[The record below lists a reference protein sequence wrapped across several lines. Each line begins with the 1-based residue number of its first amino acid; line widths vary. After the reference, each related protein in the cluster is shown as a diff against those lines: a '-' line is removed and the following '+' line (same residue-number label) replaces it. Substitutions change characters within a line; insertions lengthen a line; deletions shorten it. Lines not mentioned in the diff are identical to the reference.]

1 MVPPAPVRHG
11 PALPAGGKAP
21 RKLHPLPIASNLEAW
36 LGRLGLLPRPGS
48 GSFGQPGRRPG
59 LLALDVSKRAI
70 GVAGADAGWQL
81 ATALTTIRRKGWAH
95 DRARLEALIGERAA
109 GALVIGWPLNMD
121 GSEGPRCQAVGAFA
135 ARLEAEVGVDLLWR
149 TSRRVRLTEAG
160 EVLARRTRLS
170 PGQRP
175 AVLIGKDT
183 RISGY
188 MLEASLEAGFAAA
201 GVDVMLSGP
210 MPTPAVAYLTRALRL
225 QAGVV
230 ISASHNPY
238 PDNGIKFF
246 DGDGNKLP
254 DAVEAE
260 IEAQLAQPM
269 RCAASGASIR

>member
-135 ARLEAEVGVDLLWR
+135 ARLEAELGLPILLWDE
-149 TSRRVRLTEAG
+149 RLSTFAAEETADQAG
-160 EVLARRTRLS
+160 LGARKRAAMLDALAAAAVLQDALDALARLE
-170 PGQRP
+170 RP
-175 AVLIGKDT
+175 AA
-183 RISGY
+183 R
-188 MLEASLEAGFAAA
+188 ER
-201 GVDVMLSGP
+201 P
-210 MPTPAVAYLTRALRL
+210 R
-225 QAGVV
+225 QA
-230 ISASHNPY
+230 
-238 PDNGIKFF
+238 
-246 DGDGNKLP
+246 
-254 DAVEAE
+254 
-260 IEAQLAQPM
+260 
-269 RCAASGASIR
+269 